1 MEAARRSHRGGGRMS
16 KAHSQLS
23 VMSRHSRATH
33 LVDGGVSYRHEAP
46 MLNDKYFPRD
56 YLGQLNGY
64 HTGNHHHAS
73 PAADHVN
80 GFKYPHL
87 QLRNVSFA
95 TKAGDRILEGI
106 TMEARG
112 GELMAVMAT
121 KRK

>member
-1 MEAARRSHRGGGRMS
+1 MANHN
-16 KAHSQLS
+16 
-23 VMSRHSRATH
+23 
-33 LVDGGVSYRHEAP
+33 AP
-46 MLNDKYFPRD
+46 
-56 YLGQLNGY
+56 
-64 HTGNHHHAS
+64 
-73 PAADHVN
+73 ADHVD

-121 KRK
+121 KREYRVDEYFVDL

>member
-1 MEAARRSHRGGGRMS
+1 MS

-23 VMSRHSRATH
+23 VVSRHSRATH

-56 YLGQLNGY
+56 YLNGGGGLNGY
-64 HTGNHHHAS
+64 HTGMANHGGAG
-73 PAADHVN
+73 DHVD

-87 QLRNVSFA
+87 QLRNLGFA
-95 TKAGDRILEGI
+95 TKAGERIPEGI
-106 TMEARG
+106 TMEVRG